1 MSSKWKERL
10 FLALAL
16 ALVCSTPL
24 LAQSAG
30 NINFGQTETDVKG
43 AVKTF
48 VTIAALIVGVVGFG
62 RAAWKFSQGENDA
75 IQSLLAALIA
85 NGIAMIAQTFK

>member
-1 MSSKWKERL
+1 MSSKWKDRL
-10 FLALAL
+10 FMLMVL

-24 LAQSAG
+24 LAQ

-85 NGIAMIAQTFK
+85 NGIAMIAASFK